1 MRHLFF
7 VLTLGIALQAQTY
20 EAAMTAGDKAFKAF
34 DPATALQNYEA
45 ALALKSDDYKALV
58 QTIICLNDV
67 GEELASD
74 ASEGKYEKAWDLSKQ
89 LVELYPD
96 SAMPRALLAV
106 SVGNLALF
114 KGSEEKVKLSRDV
127 EKNAMMAMQM
137 DPTILQPYIVMGIYY
152 REVANLNWFLKMF
165 ARNFFG
171 GMPEGTLEDSERM
184 FKAGIERFP
193 NEIILHFELAKTLYD
208 LDKEEEALKHMQNA
222 AKLDERDHQDARKKQ
237 EAKALIAEWQ

>member
-1 MRHLFF
+1 
-7 VLTLGIALQAQTY
+7 
-20 EAAMTAGDKAFKAF
+20 
-34 DPATALQNYEA
+34 
-45 ALALKSDDYKALV
+45 
-58 QTIICLNDV
+58 
-67 GEELASD
+67 
-74 ASEGKYEKAWDLSKQ
+74 
-89 LVELYPD
+89 
-96 SAMPRALLAV
+96 
-106 SVGNLALF
+106 
-114 KGSEEKVKLSRDV
+114 
-127 EKNAMMAMQM
+127 MMAMQM